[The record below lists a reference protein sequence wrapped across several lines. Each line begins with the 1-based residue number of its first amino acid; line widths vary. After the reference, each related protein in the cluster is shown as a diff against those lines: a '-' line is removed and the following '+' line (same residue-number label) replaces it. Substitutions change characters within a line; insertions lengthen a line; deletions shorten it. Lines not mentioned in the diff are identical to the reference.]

1 MVRETEEWEKEQ
13 EEKVGQ
19 LWAIK
24 RKTQKKYHTDGT
36 VPKSNRKIVERG
48 KINTPKA

>member
-1 MVRETEEWEKEQ
+1 VGKGLKKEFYFLGCRVFASLVCCLQEQEMVRETEEWEKEQ

-24 RKTQKKYHTDGT
+24 
-36 VPKSNRKIVERG
+36 
-48 KINTPKA
+48 